1 MRCSGASRTAIVV
14 LVATLV
20 APDFRLRAAH
30 SGGLAEVLAEAVSQ
44 KVDSLVSLRSVRVE
58 PIEQSDGTRVVIEA
72 NGALS
77 EPTSGTAFN
86 PPRIYL
92 DFIDVLPLRTVEPVS
107 PNSVVARIRVAEH
120 SASPLVTR
128 VVVDLINE
136 SQYRVDSSAS
146 AQGRVIVIIG
156 TTPPR
161 QVSAANVK
169 PPVTATAQ
177 YATRVATALIRLQ
190 TLKPLLEA
198 IDRRTESVPGDLSAA
213 VKEFDDIGK
222 LLAAVKPPQSRLLTH
237 ALLLRTCTLGAR
249 AVRLRESA
257 AGNPDAAS
265 GWDAASAAAG
275 ALLMLERASGELDK
289 GKR

>member
-1 MRCSGASRTAIVV
+1 MRCANASRTGIVV

-20 APDFRLRAAH
+20 ASDFRLRAER
-30 SGGLAEVLAEAVSQ
+30 SGGLAAALAEAASR

-58 PIEQSDGTRVVIEA
+58 PTDQSGETRVVIQA
-72 NGALS
+72 NGALP

-92 DFIDVLPLRTVEPVS
+92 DFIDVLPLRTVESVP

-128 VVVDLINE
+128 VVVDLIE
-136 SQYRVDSSAS
+136 ASQYRIDSSAS

-156 TTPPR
+156 TTLPR
-161 QVSAANVK
+161 HVRAANGR
-169 PPVTATAQ
+169 PPVTGTTQ
-177 YATRVATALIRLQ
+177 YATRVATALMRLQ

-198 IDRRTESVPGDLSAA
+198 IDRRTESVPGNLSAA

-222 LLAAVKPPQSRLLTH
+222 LLTAVKPPQSRASTH

-249 AVRLRESA
+249 AVRLRESV
-257 AGNPDAAS
+257 AGNQDAAS

-275 ALLMLERASGELDK
+275 ALLMLERANSELEK

>member
-20 APDFRLRAAH
+20 SPDFRLRAAH

-44 KVDSLVSLRSVRVE
+44 KVGSLVSLRSVRVE
-58 PIEQSDGTRVVIEA
+58 PTEQSGGTRVVIEA

-128 VVVDLINE
+128 VVVDLVNE

-169 PPVTATAQ
+169 APVTATAQ
-177 YATRVATALIRLQ
+177 YATRVATALMRLQ

-222 LLAAVKPPQSRLLTH
+222 LLTAVKPPQSRQSTH

-257 AGNPDAAS
+257 AGNQDAAS